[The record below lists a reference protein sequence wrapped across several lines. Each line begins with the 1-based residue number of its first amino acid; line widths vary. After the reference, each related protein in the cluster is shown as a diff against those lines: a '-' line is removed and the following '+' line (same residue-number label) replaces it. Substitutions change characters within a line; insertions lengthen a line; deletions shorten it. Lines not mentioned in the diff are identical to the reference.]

1 MKQAKI
7 ISRVFG
13 ISSIVLLC
21 AACSFVGYQYRA
33 ILCSGLHEGGSAPAW
48 IAFLFAIPFLIAVGA
63 CFALY
68 LYFGKKHEVG
78 SDSVDSNGL
87 D

>member
-21 AACSFVGYQYRA
+21 AMCSVVAYEYAVMLWAGRYF
-33 ILCSGLHEGGSAPAW
+33 LTSAPPW
-48 IAFLFAIPFLIAVGA
+48 VAFFLAIPFVIAIGI
-63 CFALY
+63 CFVLH
-68 LYFGKKHEVG
+68 LFFKKKIEQ
-78 SDSVDSNGL
+78 
-87 D
+87 

>member
-21 AACSFVGYQYRA
+21 AMCSVVAYEYAVMLWAGRYF
-33 ILCSGLHEGGSAPAW
+33 LTSAPPW
-48 IAFLFAIPFLIAVGA
+48 VAFFLAIPFAIAIGI
-63 CFALY
+63 CFGLH
-68 LYFGKKHEVG
+68 LFFKKK
-78 SDSVDSNGL
+78 SL
-87 D
+87 

>member
-21 AACSFVGYQYRA
+21 AMCSVVAYEYAVMLWAGRYFLTG
-33 ILCSGLHEGGSAPAW
+33 APPW
-48 IAFLFAIPFLIAVGA
+48 VAFFLAIPFAIAIGI
-63 CFALY
+63 CFALH
-68 LYFGKKHEVG
+68 LFFKKKIEQ
-78 SDSVDSNGL
+78 
-87 D
+87 